1 MSHSNLKRPIQLSRI
16 IAVNWYGFNQ
26 VMDVS
31 GNLLITGDYGAGKS
45 ALLDLVQRVL
55 LSSHTR
61 YNRAA
66 TGDASKR
73 QLKGYCLCDTNTGTD
88 VAEQFARDQVVTFIG
103 LEFTWPDGKKRQ
115 TWGQRIAFDS
125 PTSRPETLYFCYPDR
140 LDLNHACDEKG
151 DFLDEAPFRAWLKR
165 EGADVW
171 EREES
176 YLDNLAHAGNLNFNL
191 KLLLKTLPEA
201 LAFQRIPRFDEFI
214 RERLLAET
222 PLQIDEVRRSLE
234 VHEDYAKKLK
244 RFEDQ
249 LAFLKRISG
258 HHEDQLAADRESR
271 VMRVL
276 EKDFELRRA
285 VETRE
290 LAGQLLTSLRGQ
302 AEDEQRKLTDTTSKR
317 EAAKM
322 ALDAAHGLLTKEGG
336 DELLSLRSRETQL
349 KTGIATLSQR
359 RTDTLSQLRER
370 GSAWQRWLQL
380 GRQLP
385 DALLADVLEPRADL
399 LASVLTGTVESGIA
413 SLPNLAAHFNDLRVK
428 AATAQSGVSG
438 TVTSL
443 TRDVN
448 GLKADLLKLDSNRTH
463 GDFPLRDYLEKKLPR
478 TADGFGPEQLC
489 RLAEVKATEEQWR
502 PALELFLRNNRF
514 AIILDPQRHRLAQQL
529 LDMDFDRETR
539 REPLI
544 DPDEAEALE
553 ARVLPNSLA
562 EKVTASHPVARKFLD
577 HLLGG
582 VVCVETPEQF
592 KGKNRAITENAVL
605 WSRPATTK
613 LGRATDFDPVI
624 GVKGL
629 EAMKQRKLKLLA
641 DKTDALL
648 KAKDTSERLTRWIE
662 GGEDLQ
668 LGSAVLPSAA
678 EGFAQLESKQNE
690 LSAVKKQLEVLA
702 KPELDAR
709 VAEVKRLDSEHT
721 QLAIQEDRLKKSGT
735 NDRISEQ
742 ENRYTTAQ
750 NSERNKKVDFEECMT
765 NFGQGLPGQVRE
777 EHAEKLLL
785 ESRSWEERIKRAI
798 ELRGEA
804 EKRAEAARGEKIRER
819 SLLRQQFAEFSRF
832 NETDD
837 SNDDYDAEKRLLEE
851 QKVEEYRRKSDESK
865 KEWEDRLKQHILGEL
880 KRRTDQ
886 VVMDIKQ
893 LNASIDEPIGHNR
906 YRITWDQRHDAGFD
920 RLWNLLKNGLE
931 VTDPLVAAIRDP
943 DIEEAKAKLMEALK
957 SPPESPLRQ
966 WLDYREYFK
975 FDMKSK
981 DTSLPDDAGWISLV
995 RHSLKMSGGEN
1006 QSPFFL
1012 AMLAAFLR
1020 AYHRAEPGSLSRR
1033 DTLGLVAMDEAFSK
1047 LSGDGVESCMTTAN
1061 TLGLQLVLAMP
1072 DKDAPSALRGAGTIL
1087 MITIEK
1093 SIGPNG
1099 RMIIENWAHPA
1110 HASEALAELE
1120 G

>member
-1 MSHSNLKRPIQLSRI
+1 MSYSNLKRPIQLSRI
-16 IAVNWYGFNQ
+16 VAVNWYGFNQ

-55 LSSHTR
+55 LSSHSR

-73 QLKGYCLCDTNTGTD
+73 LLKGYCLCDTNTGTD

-125 PTSRPETLYFCYPDR
+125 PTNRPEILYFCYPDR
-140 LDLNHACDEKG
+140 LDLAHACDENG
-151 DFLDEAPFRAWLKR
+151 DFLEEAPFRAWLKR

-191 KLLLKTLPEA
+191 KLLLKALPES
-201 LAFQRIPRFDEFI
+201 LAFQRIPKFDEFI

-249 LAFLKRISG
+249 LLFLKRIAG
-258 HHEDQLAADRESR
+258 HHESQLAADQEARM
-271 VMRVL
+271 MRIL
-276 EKDFELRRA
+276 EKDFETRRA

-290 LAGQLLTSLRGQ
+290 VAELLLTSLRGQ
-302 AEDEQRKLTDTTSKR
+302 VEDEQRKLSETTSKR

-322 ALDAAHGLLTKEGG
+322 ALDAARGLLTKEGG
-336 DELLSLRSRETQL
+336 DELLALRSRQTRLNTEIT
-349 KTGIATLSQR
+349 ALSKR
-359 RTDTLSQLRER
+359 RTDALSQLRER
-370 GSAWQRWLQL
+370 AAAWQRWLQL

-385 DALLADVLEPRADL
+385 GGLLADVMEPRADYL
-399 LASVLTGTVESGIA
+399 SSVLTGTVESGIA
-413 SLPNLAAHFNDLRVK
+413 ALPNLADHFNNLRVK
-428 AATAQSGVSG
+428 AATKQSEVSG
-438 TVTSL
+438 NVTSL
-443 TRDVN
+443 TREVN
-448 GLKADLLKLDSNRTH
+448 GLKTDVQKLEANRTH
-463 GDFPLRDYLEKKLPR
+463 GDFPLRDYLEKKLPSV
-478 TADGFGPEQLC
+478 ADGFGPEQLC
-489 RLAEVKATEEQWR
+489 RLTEIKPAEEQWR

-514 AIILDPQRHRLAQQL
+514 ALILDSQRHRLAQQF
-529 LDMDFDRETR
+529 LDKDFDRETR
-539 REPLI
+539 REPLV
-544 DPDEAEALE
+544 DPEEAEKLE
-553 ARVLPNSLA
+553 TRVHPNSLA

-582 VVCVETPEQF
+582 VVCVESPEQF
-592 KGKNRAITENAVL
+592 KGKSRAITQNAVL
-605 WSRPATTK
+605 WNRPVTTK
-613 LGRATDFDPVI
+613 LGRASDFDPVI

-629 EAMKQRKLKLLA
+629 EAMKQRKQKMLA
-641 DKTDALL
+641 DKTEVLE
-648 KAKDTSERLTRWIE
+648 KAKDSSARLTRWIE
-662 GGEDLQ
+662 GGEELQ
-668 LGSAVLPSAA
+668 LGSAVLLSAA

-690 LSAVKKQLEVLA
+690 LTFVKRQLEVLA
-702 KPELDAR
+702 KPALDAR
-709 VAEVKRLDSEHT
+709 VAEVQRLDAEHT
-721 QLAIQEDRLKKSGT
+721 TLVVQEDRYKNSDTAK
-735 NDRISEQ
+735 RIREQ
-742 ENRYTTAQ
+742 EARYATAQ
-750 NSERNKKVDFEECMT
+750 KNEGDKKLEFEECMT

-777 EHAEKLLL
+777 EAAAKLLL
-785 ESRSWEERIKRAI
+785 EFRSWEDRIKRAI

-804 EKRAEAARGEKIRER
+804 DTKAQTARGEKIRER
-819 SLLRQQFAEFSRF
+819 SLLRQQFAEFARF

-837 SNDDYDAEKRLLEE
+837 SNNDYDTEKRLLEE

-865 KEWEDRLKQHILGEL
+865 KEWEGRLKQHILGEL

-886 VVMDIKQ
+886 VVTDIKQ

-906 YRITWDQRHDAGFD
+906 YRITWDQRQDAGFD

-943 DIEEAKAKLMEALK
+943 DIEDAKAKLMEALK
-957 SPPESPLRQ
+957 SPAESPLRQ

-981 DTSLPDDAGWISLV
+981 DTSLPDDTGWISLM
-995 RHSLKMSGGEN
+995 RHSLKLSGGES

-1061 TLGLQLVLAMP
+1061 TLGLQLILAMP
-1072 DKDAPSALRGAGTIL
+1072 DKDAPSALRGANTIL
-1087 MITIEK
+1087 MITIAK
-1093 SIGPNG
+1093 RINPSG
-1099 RMIIENWAHPA
+1099 RMVIENWAHSA
-1110 HASEALAELE
+1110 HASDALAELE
-1120 G
+1120 S